1 MKRFLL
7 PDYVLLALE
16 RLEAAGYSAY
26 LVGGCV
32 RDSLMGRRPHDFDLC
47 TAATPEEVKH
57 ALAGERF
64 LDTGIKHGTVTLLP
78 ADGGPIEITT
88 YRIEGGYSD
97 ARHPDG
103 VRFVRDI
110 RFDLSRRDFTVNAM
124 AYSPSRG
131 LVDPFGGQ
139 RDLRA
144 GLLRCVGVP
153 VKRFEEDALR
163 ILRGLRLSAETGFSI
178 EGDTAAAMRQKSHTL
193 LHLAPERVFSEL
205 NRLLLARYAG
215 RVLRQSYSVIAEVL
229 PELEPMVGFNQRN
242 YHHLYDIFEHTV
254 RVVESVP
261 PTPSLRWAALLH
273 DAGKPDSFTLDGQGV
288 GHFYGHP
295 KRSEAIA
302 GQRLRELCA
311 PGELQ
316 RNVAFLVRQ
325 HDVPFGEEE
334 RQVRRRL
341 ANWGEQNCRALLVL
355 KKADCVGQGTHP
367 DYLRQY
373 QETERQLNRILTGRQ
388 PLTVRDLC
396 LNGYDLQFL
405 GLSDSEIGRMQRW
418 LLSMVI
424 EEPAL
429 NQVDTLRDL
438 VIERMEEAHA

>member
-1 MKRFLL
+1 MRGFLL
-7 PDYVLLALE
+7 PDCVHLALV
-16 RLEAAGYSAY
+16 RLEAAGHSAY
-26 LVGGCV
+26 LVGGSV
-32 RDSLMGRRPHDFDLC
+32 RDTLMGRRPHDFDLC
-47 TAATPEEVKH
+47 TSATPNQVKL

-64 LDTGIKHGTVTLLP
+64 LDTGLRHGTVTLLP
-78 ADGGPIEITT
+78 QDGGPIEITT
-88 YRIEGGYSD
+88 YRVESSYSD

-103 VRFVRDI
+103 VRFVQDI

-124 AYSPSRG
+124 AYSPTRG
-131 LVDPFGGQ
+131 LVDPFDGR

-153 VKRFEEDALR
+153 AKRFDEDALR
-163 ILRGLRLSAETGFSI
+163 ILRGLRLAAETGFSI
-178 EGDTAAAMRQKSHTL
+178 EADTAAAMRRKSHTL

-205 NRLLLARYAG
+205 NRLLLARYTG
-215 RVLRQSYSVIAEVL
+215 RILRQAHDVLSSVL
-229 PELEPMVGFNQRN
+229 PEIEPMAGFDQRN
-242 YHHLYDIFEHTV
+242 YHHLYDVFEHTV

-261 PTPSLRWAALLH
+261 PTPALRWAALFH
-273 DAGKPDSFTLDGQGV
+273 DAGKPSTFTLDDHGV

-295 KRSEAIA
+295 KASEALA
-302 GQRLRELCA
+302 EVRLRELCA

-316 RNVAFLVRQ
+316 RSVAFLVRQ

-341 ANWGEQNCRALLVL
+341 SNWGEARCRALLAL
-355 KKADCVGQGTHP
+355 KKADCIGQGTHP
-367 DYLRQY
+367 DYLRWY
-373 QETERQLNRILTGRQ
+373 QVTEFQLNNVLTAHQ

-405 GLSDSEIGRMQRW
+405 GLSDAEIGLMQRW
-418 LLSMVI
+418 LLSIVL
-424 EEPAL
+424 EDPSL

>member
-1 MKRFLL
+1 MRGFLL
-7 PDYVLLALE
+7 PDCVHLALG
-16 RLEAAGYSAY
+16 RLEAAGHSAY

-32 RDSLMGRRPHDFDLC
+32 RDTLMGRRPHDFDLC
-47 TAATPEEVKH
+47 TSATPEQVKQ

-64 LDTGIKHGTVTLLP
+64 LDTGLRHGTVTLLP
-78 ADGGPIEITT
+78 VDGGPIEITT
-88 YRIEGGYSD
+88 YRVEGSYSD

-103 VRFVRDI
+103 VRFVQDI

-124 AYSPSRG
+124 AYSPTRG
-131 LVDPFGGQ
+131 LVDPFGGR

-153 VKRFEEDALR
+153 AKRFEEDALR
-163 ILRGLRLSAETGFSI
+163 ILRGLRLAAETGFAL
-178 EGDTAAAMRQKSHTL
+178 EEDTAAAMRQKSHTL

-205 NRLLLARYAG
+205 NRLLLARYVG
-215 RVLRQSYSVIAEVL
+215 RVLRQGHDVLSEVL
-229 PELEPMVGFNQRN
+229 PELEPMVGFDQHN
-242 YHHLYDIFEHTV
+242 YHHLYDIYEHTV

-261 PTPSLRWAALLH
+261 PTPSLRWAALFH
-273 DAGKPDSFTLDGQGV
+273 DVGKPETFTLDEHKV

-295 KRSEAIA
+295 KASEALA
-302 GQRLRELCA
+302 AKRMRELYA

-316 RNVAFLVRQ
+316 RSVAFLVRQ
-325 HDVPFGEEE
+325 HDVPFGDEE

-341 ANWGEQNCRALLVL
+341 SNWGEQRCRELLVL
-355 KKADCVGQGTHP
+355 KKADCIGQGTHP
-367 DYLRQY
+367 DYLRWY
-373 QETERQLNRILTGRQ
+373 KETERQLNSILAEKQ

-405 GLSDSEIGRMQRW
+405 GLSDAEIGRMQRW
-418 LLSMVI
+418 LMSIVI
-424 EEPAL
+424 EDPSL

>member
-1 MKRFLL
+1 MRGFLL
-7 PDYVLLALE
+7 PDCVHLALG
-16 RLEAAGYSAY
+16 RLEAAGHSAY

-32 RDSLMGRRPHDFDLC
+32 RDTLMGRRPHDFDLC
-47 TAATPEEVKH
+47 TSATPEQVKQ

-64 LDTGIKHGTVTLLP
+64 LDTGLRHGTVTLLP
-78 ADGGPIEITT
+78 VDGGPIEITT
-88 YRIEGGYSD
+88 YRVEGSYSD

-103 VRFVRDI
+103 VRFVQDI

-124 AYSPSRG
+124 AYSPTRG
-131 LVDPFGGQ
+131 LVDPFGGR

-153 VKRFEEDALR
+153 AKRFEEDALR
-163 ILRGLRLSAETGFSI
+163 ILRGLRLAAETGFAL
-178 EGDTAAAMRQKSHTL
+178 EEDTAAAMRQKSHTL

-205 NRLLLARYAG
+205 NRLLLARYVG
-215 RVLRQSYSVIAEVL
+215 RVLRQGHDVLSEVL
-229 PELEPMVGFNQRN
+229 PELEPMVGFDQHN
-242 YHHLYDIFEHTV
+242 YHHLYDIYEHTV

-261 PTPSLRWAALLH
+261 PTPSLRWAALFH
-273 DAGKPDSFTLDGQGV
+273 DVGKPETFTLDEHKV

-295 KRSEAIA
+295 KASEALA
-302 GQRLRELCA
+302 AKRMRELYA

-316 RNVAFLVRQ
+316 RSVAFLVRQ

-341 ANWGEQNCRALLVL
+341 SNWGEQRGRGLVVL
-355 KKADCVGQGTHP
+355 KKADGTGQGTHP
-367 DYLRQY
+367 DYLRWY
-373 QETERQLNRILTGRQ
+373 KETERQLNSILAEKQ

-405 GLSDSEIGRMQRW
+405 GLSDAEIGRMQRW
-418 LLSMVI
+418 LMSIVI
-424 EEPAL
+424 EDPSL

>member
-1 MKRFLL
+1 MKRFRL
-7 PDYVLLALE
+7 PESVRQPLD

-32 RDSLMGRRPHDFDLC
+32 RDALMGRRPHDFDLC
-47 TAATPEEVKH
+47 TSATPDQVKQ

-64 LDTGIKHGTVTLLP
+64 LDTGLRHGTVTLLP
-78 ADGGPIEITT
+78 ADGAPVEITT
-88 YRIEGGYSD
+88 YRVEGSYSD

-124 AYSPSRG
+124 AYSPRRG

-139 RDLRA
+139 RDLKA

-153 VKRFEEDALR
+153 SRRLDEDALR
-163 ILRGLRLSAETGFSI
+163 ILRGLRLAAETGFSI
-178 EGDTAAAMRQKSHTL
+178 ERDTAAAMRQKSHML
-193 LHLAPERVFSEL
+193 SHIAPERVFSEL
-205 NRLLLARYAG
+205 NRMMLARYVG
-215 RVLRQSYSVIAEVL
+215 RVLRQSQDVLSVVL
-229 PELEPMVGFNQRN
+229 PELEPMVGFDQHN
-242 YHHLYDIFEHTV
+242 YHHLYDVFEHTV
-254 RVVESVP
+254 RVVEAVP
-261 PTPSLRWAALLH
+261 PVPALRWAALFH
-273 DAGKPDSFTLDGQGV
+273 DAGKPETFTMDERGV

-295 KRSEAIA
+295 KASEALVA
-302 GQRLRELCA
+302 ERLRELCV
-311 PGELQ
+311 PGELL
-316 RNVAFLVRQ
+316 RSVTFLVRQ

-341 ANWGEQNCRALLVL
+341 SNWGEARCRQLLML
-355 KKADCVGQGTHP
+355 KKADCFGQGTHP
-367 DYLRQY
+367 DYLRWY
-373 QETERQLNRILTGRQ
+373 QETERQLIHILSARQ

-405 GLSDSEIGRMQRW
+405 GLSDAEIGRMQRW
-418 LLSMVI
+418 LLGIVL
-424 EEPAL
+424 EEPEL

-438 VIERMEEAHA
+438 VVERMEEAYV